1 MEAAAKPTL
10 PPLNEE
16 HAELIESTVNSLY
29 GILSTVPGSIHALNY
44 LKNAYHNDPF
54 RIALE
59 LFLVFFAIRYLM
71 SAKYKPHDNAVKL
84 TEKEIDDLVEEW
96 QPEPLVP
103 ALTKYDRLNLQKIP
117 TIIGA
122 QSVKP
127 KVAGHTKPLM
137 NLATTNYL
145 NLLASDEIRDKAIK
159 TLKGYG
165 VGSCGPPGFYG
176 TIDVH
181 MDLERDI
188 SQFLGTEQA
197 IIYAQGFSTISSVIP
212 AFSKRGDI
220 LVCDDA
226 VSFAIQK
233 GVQISR
239 SIVRWYKHNDM
250 ADLERVLEEI
260 RMDDIVHKKR
270 LTRRFIVSEGL
281 SPNVGDI
288 APLDKLVELKKKY
301 KYRLILDESCSIGVL
316 GSRGAGLTDLFDIP
330 AADVDIIVGSMA
342 NALCSSGGFCAGS
355 EEIVDHQRLSG
366 QAYCFSASIPAML
379 AVSASE
385 AIKIIKSNPSQ
396 LTELSERGKTFR
408 QVLTHKSLE
417 SYIELFSGDPENPAP
432 FFHIRIKP
440 SFLESHAIDTGDDIS
455 RDDEEYLLQDVVD
468 ECAYQGVLITRAK
481 YVVDQERECP
491 RPSIK
496 INVTIGL
503 SKKENEKAA
512 GIVKT
517 AIIKIFSKWRK

>member
-1 MEAAAKPTL
+1 MDTSNV
-10 PPLNEE
+10 PPLTEE
-16 HAELIESTVNSLY
+16 HAEFINSTVNSLY
-29 GILSTVPGSIHALNY
+29 TVIAAIPGSHHALNY
-44 LKNAYHNDPF
+44 LKNAYQHDPF

-59 LFLVFFAIRYLM
+59 LFLVFFAIRYMM

-84 TEKEIDDLVEEW
+84 TDKEIDDLVEEW
-96 QPEPLVP
+96 HPEPLVP
-103 ALTKYDRLNLQKIP
+103 SLSKYDKLNMEKTP
-117 TIIGA
+117 IIMGA

-127 KVAGHTKPLM
+127 KVAGFTKPLM

-145 NLLASDEIRDKAIK
+145 NLVASEQIREKAIT
-159 TLKGYG
+159 TLKNYG

-212 AFSKRGDI
+212 AFCKRGDI
-220 LVCDDA
+220 LVCDDS

-281 SPNVGDI
+281 SANYGDI

-301 KYRLILDESCSIGVL
+301 KYRLVLDESQSIGVV

-330 AADVDIIVGSMA
+330 AVDIDMIVGSMA

-355 EEIVDHQRLSG
+355 EEIIDHQRLSG
-366 QAYCFSASIPAML
+366 LAYCFSASIPAML

-385 AIKIIKSNPSQ
+385 AIKIIKDQPAT
-396 LTELSERGKTFR
+396 LTELAERGKIFR
-408 QVLTHKSLE
+408 QTLLQKTLE
-417 SYIELFSGDPENPAP
+417 PYVDLFSGDLENPAP
-432 FFHIRIKP
+432 FFHIRAKP
-440 SFLESHAIDTGDDIS
+440 SFLQSHLLDSETEVS

-468 ECAYQGVLITRAK
+468 ECAYQGVLVTRAK
-481 YVVDQERECP
+481 YVIDQERVCP

-496 INVTIGL
+496 ISVTIGL
-503 SKKENEKAA
+503 TKKENEKAA
-512 GIVKT
+512 GIVKS
-517 AIIKIFSKWRK
+517 AIIKVFSKWRK